1 MADSRIEQLLEALL
15 NGDTVDIVP
24 QSRNEELLL
33 AMINGEKPTGSPHSR
48 MEAYFHALAEKGMGG
63 GSGGETGGGDNP
75 LDYALAITELF
86 MYSTFPINTDLV
98 VSFGG
103 AYQDTIRST
112 ALVSTFNG
120 TNNLKSI
127 KIKCGLSG
135 KTSMNRAF
143 IGVWGESV
151 LTKIDLSEMVQPIL
165 PTDMALTFQ
174 RRTKLVEILGE
185 FDASNCTT
193 FNNTFGDCAALQ
205 TIRFAKGT
213 IKVSISFGSS
223 PNLTDATIQNIID
236 GLADL
241 TGGTAQS
248 VGFHSTVL
256 AKLTEEQSA
265 TILAKNWTV

>member
-1 MADSRIEQLLEALL
+1 MALTDKLTAIADAIRGKTGKSDSMTLDQ
-15 NGDTVDIVP
+15 
-24 QSRNEELLL
+24 
-33 AMINGEKPTGSPHSR
+33 MPTEIAGIQ
-48 MEAYFHALAEKGMGG
+48 AG
-63 GSGGETGGGDNP
+63 GGGDNP

-86 MYSTFPINTDLV
+86 MHSTFPINTDLV
-98 VSFGG
+98 VSFGTASQG
-103 AYQDTIRST
+103 EIRTS
-112 ALVSTFNG
+112 ALNSTFNG
-120 TNNLKSI
+120 ANNLKSI
-127 KIKCGLSG
+127 KIKCGLTG
-135 KTSMNRAF
+135 KYSMNRAF

-193 FNNTFGDCAALQ
+193 FNSTFGDCAALQ
-205 TIRFAKGT
+205 TIRFAEGT

-241 TGGTAQS
+241 TGGTAQTLTLHAT
-248 VGFHSTVL
+248 VG
-256 AKLTEEQSA
+256 AKLTDAQKSA
-265 TILAKNWTV
+265 ASAKNWTISY